1 MSAVGI
7 LLLLFLPAMGQSQ
20 DRARVELVAESGTVT
35 IEADRI
41 ARESKDLW
49 VAEGQVVITHQES
62 TIEAGRMT
70 YDSRTGQLS
79 ILESFKVKRGDLRL
93 KGADGELNLET
104 QTGILRQ
111 VEGSTDRNILVQA
124 ETLLKTG
131 PDSYEARN
139 GFLTACQEAVPKW
152 SFTVKKGTIKSGG
165 RARIHHTFFK
175 IKNIPVFYFPFMSIP
190 TEKKERSSGFLLPST
205 GASDNKGRRLS
216 QSVYLVLGRSTDMIF
231 HEDYYSKRGFG
242 HGFALRTRPNQT
254 SSLEL
259 DGYLIKDSLDQGG
272 ASLNGRGE
280 TRFGNG
286 YRAVADFNF
295 VSNFTFRQ
303 VFSDNFFTATR
314 PTESSTLFL
323 TRNQGA
329 RSLNVS
335 FSREETFF
343 PEGNVVVQSAP
354 GAQFRLSGHRFRG
367 IPIYLD
373 LDTSAEG
380 LTRRD
385 SLLETSGLT
394 QRLDFFPQIYTSIP
408 LTQGLRLT
416 PRLALRETFY
426 GNSLA
431 EAGDGDS
438 PEEFSEE
445 SFSRRYA
452 ELTLDLKGWG
462 LSRIYGDASRG
473 GSMKHLIEPTFR
485 YQYRTGIDQFDR
497 LLRFDHMDSITDTNE
512 VEYGLFNRFFVK
524 RQTPHGSQ
532 TRELMAFK
540 LVQKHF
546 LDPDFGGAF
555 RAGAVNQFLSFHSLT
570 GFPFGGLRRGYSPVT
585 AVARVTPEPRV
596 NFDVRADYDPDF
608 HRVRNVAVMGFVHS
622 ERILLGTAYFVT
634 RELEPGTI
642 QTNQVQGQI
651 ALGRLGRGA
660 SLSSTLRY
668 DVHSA
673 RFLNYRARLNYF
685 WDCCGVSLDFVGFNV
700 GVRQENQIR
709 FSFYLKGIG
718 TIGTIKQPRSV
729 F

>member
-1 MSAVGI
+1 MSAVGF
-7 LLLLFLPAMGQSQ
+7 LLLLALPAMGQSR
-20 DRARVELVAESGTVT
+20 DRPRVELVSEHGPVT
-35 IEADRI
+35 IEADRL

-49 VAEGQVVITHQES
+49 VAEGQVVVTHQNS

-70 YDSRTGQLS
+70 YDSRTGRLL
-79 ILESFKVKRGDLRL
+79 ILESFEVKRGDLRL
-93 KGADGELNLET
+93 KGSDGELNLET

-124 ETLLKTG
+124 ETLHKTG

-139 GFLTACQEAVPKW
+139 GFLTACEEAVPKW
-152 SFTVKKGTIKSGG
+152 SFTVKKGTITSGE

-216 QSVYLVLGRSTDMIF
+216 QSIYLVLGRSTDIIF

-259 DGYLIKDSLDQGG
+259 DGYLIKDSMEQGG

-354 GAQFRLSGHRFRG
+354 GAQFRLSGHRLRD
-367 IPIYLD
+367 IPVYLD

-394 QRLDFFPQIYTSIP
+394 QRLDFFPQIYTSVP
-408 LTQGLRLT
+408 LVQGLRLT
-416 PRLALRETFY
+416 PRLAFRETFT
-426 GNSLA
+426 GTAWQRPATATRGRCST
-431 EAGDGDS
+431 
-438 PEEFSEE
+438 
-445 SFSRRYA
+445 RR
-452 ELTLDLKGWG
+452 
-462 LSRIYGDASRG
+462 ASR
-473 GSMKHLIEPTFR
+473 
-485 YQYRTGIDQFDR
+485 
-497 LLRFDHMDSITDTNE
+497 
-512 VEYGLFNRFFVK
+512 
-524 RQTPHGSQ
+524 
-532 TRELMAFK
+532 
-540 LVQKHF
+540 
-546 LDPDFGGAF
+546 
-555 RAGAVNQFLSFHSLT
+555 
-570 GFPFGGLRRGYSPVT
+570 
-585 AVARVTPEPRV
+585 
-596 NFDVRADYDPDF
+596 ADMP
-608 HRVRNVAVMGFVHS
+608 
-622 ERILLGTAYFVT
+622 
-634 RELEPGTI
+634 
-642 QTNQVQGQI
+642 
-651 ALGRLGRGA
+651 
-660 SLSSTLRY
+660 
-668 DVHSA
+668 
-673 RFLNYRARLNYF
+673 
-685 WDCCGVSLDFVGFNV
+685 
-700 GVRQENQIR
+700 
-709 FSFYLKGIG
+709 K
-718 TIGTIKQPRSV
+718 
-729 F
+729 